1 MPAPAKHC
9 LLVVDDEPDLVQSV
23 QDLLRFDFRVLGA
36 TRAAEGL
43 KLMKAEDV
51 HIVMTD
57 QRMPEMTGVEFLRA
71 LREKFPDTVRLL
83 FTAYADLDAV
93 TDAINQGSVYR
104 YIAKPWEPQELK
116 GVLKQAVEYY
126 DLNAERKRLL
136 QEVQDKNKQLE
147 EANAELRQAN
157 ELKRAFIRVAS
168 HELRTP
174 LTIVMG
180 LSELAQHAQGISE
193 PLQDWIERIHTGSV
207 RLNRSVDQMVKL
219 LLAERFE
226 RPLTPKPVEL
236 PRLLNAAAE
245 EVGSFISQRRQ
256 KLVRVIP
263 DDLGIIQAEEDK
275 LYDSVVQLLVNAIK
289 FTPDGGTITLS
300 GRRHEGNG
308 VAIAVHDTG
317 VGIDRV
323 SAARLFDPFFTKFD
337 VSRHSSGVFE
347 FDRRGLGLGLTVV
360 KAFVEMHGGRVHVD
374 SEVGKGSTFTL
385 TLPSQP
391 PIRDAASGGGAVT

>member
-1 MPAPAKHC
+1 MPTPAKHC

-43 KLMKAEDV
+43 KLMKAEKV

-71 LREKFPDTVRLL
+71 LRENFPDTVRLL

-93 TDAINQGSVYR
+93 TDAINTGNVYR

-136 QEVQDKNKQLE
+136 REVQDKNKQLE

-180 LSELAQHAQGISE
+180 LSELAQRHRGLSE
-193 PLQDWIERIHTGSV
+193 PLQAWIERIHPAGG
-207 RLNRSVDQMVKL
+207 RLNGRVDRMVKL

-226 RPLTPKPVEL
+226 RPLPPKPVEL
-236 PRLLNAAAE
+236 PQLLNAAAD
-245 EVGSFISQRRQ
+245 EVDSFVAQRRQ

-263 DDLGIIQAEEDK
+263 GDLGIIQAEEDK
-275 LYDSVVQLLVNAIK
+275 LYDSLVQLLVNAIK

-308 VAIAVHDTG
+308 VAIVVHDTG
-317 VGIDRV
+317 VGIEPA

-337 VSRHSSGVFE
+337 VSRHCSGVFE
-347 FDRRGLGLGLTVV
+347 FDRRGLGLTVV
-360 KAFVEMHGGRVHVD
+360 KAFVEMQGGRVHVD

-391 PIRDAASGGGAVT
+391 PVRDAATGAGL